1 MTFLLSSAL
10 RRWRPPNRFLSTE
23 SMGENVCH
31 YLLGVKIRLG
41 DLPSGLAMPPVVSV
55 YDFKGIGCF
64 LK

>member
-1 MTFLLSSAL
+1 
-10 RRWRPPNRFLSTE
+10 
-23 SMGENVCH
+23 MGENVCH

-64 LK
+64 LKRRETKHPFTVGKE